1 MSLKPRI
8 IRVAV
13 VIFVLV
19 GLVQAQEPQPKL
31 GGRVTEAGSGSPIEG
46 ATITLMPPYIFGQLH
61 LQTARTDSNGNY
73 RFEQVV
79 DGSYSITAS
88 ADGFVSQDY
97 NRDATP
103 EGAFLRVN
111 SSTSIQGIDFHLAKE
126 AVISGAVVDQAEKPI
141 ANVPITAVRQQGK
154 DSKPGHVEALAKT
167 DALGRFVLRGLPAAT
182 YLVCANGPAG
192 YGASSTPSLPF
203 RETWYGGAV
212 SSEGAIPI
220 TLHES
225 DERKDLRI
233 SLAPELRHQV
243 VVWPSGPEGGTAP
256 DRYDV
261 TIEHRSHISMKQAD
275 GSYVIPDIPPGHY
288 TLVSTAWLRVQYLG
302 QGEESFDV
310 SDSDVTLHVHL
321 GGLGEIAGTVKWDGA
336 PVPPSEKALF
346 AIESEE
352 GAVQGVRTDAQG
364 HFDISGVLPGKYR
377 FKPFQVAPVAVPWSV
392 RCGGKEISDDFPL
405 QVGDREKVL
414 DCRVALAKP

>member
-1 MSLKPRI
+1 MPLKPGF

-13 VIFVLV
+13 VIFVLAR
-19 GLVQAQEPQPKL
+19 LVQAQESQPKL
-31 GGRVTEAGSGSPIEG
+31 SGRVTEAGSSSSIEG
-46 ATITLMPPYIFGQLH
+46 ATVTLLPPVIAGQLN

-73 RFEQVV
+73 RFEKVA
-79 DGSYSITAS
+79 DGTYSITAS

-103 EGAFLRVN
+103 EGAFLRVD
-111 SSTSIQGIDFHLAKE
+111 SSTSIQGIDFHLAHE
-126 AVISGAVVDQAEKPI
+126 AVIRGTLVDEAGKPV
-141 ANVPITAVRQQGK
+141 ANVPVTAVGLQGK
-154 DSKPGHVEALAKT
+154 DRKPGHIAALAKT
-167 DALGRFVLRGLPAAT
+167 DALGRFVLRGLPVAT

-192 YGASSTPSLPF
+192 YGDFSTPSLPY
-203 RETWYGGAV
+203 RETWYRGAV

-220 TLHES
+220 TLKES

-233 SLAPELRHQV
+233 SVAPELRHRV
-243 VVWPSGPEGGTAP
+243 VVWPSGPEGGPAP

-261 TIEHRSHISMKQAD
+261 TIEHRSHISIKQAD
-275 GSYVIPDIPPGHY
+275 GSYVIPDIPSGHY
-288 TLVSTAWLRVQYLG
+288 TLVSTAWSRVQYLG

-336 PVPPSEKALF
+336 LGASSEKALF
-346 AIESEE
+346 EIVSEE
-352 GAVQGVRTDAQG
+352 GAAQGVRVNAQG
-364 HFDISGVLPGKYR
+364 QFDLTDVLPGKYR
-377 FKPFQVAPVAVPWSV
+377 FEPFSVGPVAVPQSV

-414 DCRVALAKP
+414 DCRVTLANP